1 MTKRKRVILLAVG
14 AFAGAMAGYL
24 YWKFIGCNSGTCL
37 ISSKPLN
44 STLYFSVMGAL
55 LMNILIPSANK
66 DSNTI

>member
-1 MTKRKRVILLAVG
+1 MTKRKRIILLAVG
-14 AFAGAMAGYL
+14 AFAGAVAGYL

>member
-14 AFAGAMAGYL
+14 AFAGAVAGYF

-66 DSNTI
+66 GSNTI

>member
-14 AFAGAMAGYL
+14 AFAGAVAGYF

-66 DSNTI
+66 DSNTF

>member
-1 MTKRKRVILLAVG
+1 MTKRKRIILLAAG
-14 AFAGAMAGYL
+14 AFAGAVAGYL

-55 LMNILIPSANK
+55 LMNVLIPSANK
-66 DSNTI
+66 DSNTL

>member
-14 AFAGAMAGYL
+14 AFAGAVAGYF